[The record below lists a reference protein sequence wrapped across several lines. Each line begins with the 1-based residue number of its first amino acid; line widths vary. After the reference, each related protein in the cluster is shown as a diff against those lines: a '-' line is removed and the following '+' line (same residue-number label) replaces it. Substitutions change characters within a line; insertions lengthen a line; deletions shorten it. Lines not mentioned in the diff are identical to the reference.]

1 MRPCR
6 TCKTSTNLTVV
17 SEVEMGGLY
26 VMSHVV
32 FLQGFKPTV
41 GAFTAQGWTQAYHLG
56 HE

>member
-6 TCKTSTNLTVV
+6 TCKTFHKPHSC
-17 SEVEMGGLY
+17 EVEMGGLY

-32 FLQGFKPTV
+32 SLQGFKPTV

>member
-1 MRPCR
+1 
-6 TCKTSTNLTVV
+6 
-17 SEVEMGGLY
+17 MGGLY